1 MATKGN
7 TTLTQSSMGTLQA
20 CPTMYDLRI
29 NQGYVSI
36 DRPVALK
43 VGSAFHKGVEA
54 FRVHGTWDTFEVGV
68 VLNELESDQRCVVR
82 VMLEVYARKYASETW
97 EYEAV
102 EKQMSYTDAFDGVDV
117 RGVIDAIA
125 TDGGRRYLVETKTT
139 ARIDGAYL
147 ESLWYKRQTLM
158 YAWMEGDIDGVVYDI
173 IQKPTIRRLK
183 ATPEDK
189 RKYNKDGDLNKKQR
203 ETDES
208 DVAFMERLRAWY
220 GEHPETLH
228 RETIVHTEDQIAAF
242 RNDLSD
248 IASLLKHFEAKGSWP
263 RNLTA
268 CFAYGRPCEF
278 AQYCQSDRNP
288 MILDSYYKKR
298 DDVHPELEEEDD
310 NTDTK

>member
-29 NQGYVSI
+29 NQGYVPL
-36 DRPVALK
+36 DRPITLK

-68 VLNELESDQRCVVR
+68 VLNELEPDQRCVVR
-82 VMLEVYARKYASETW
+82 VMLEVYARKHAGETW
-97 EYEAV
+97 CYEAV
-102 EKQMSYTDAFDGVDV
+102 EKQMSCANAFEGVDV
-117 RGVIDAIA
+117 RGVIDAIV
-125 TDGGRRYLVETKTT
+125 TTMNGERFIVETKTT
-139 ARIDGAYL
+139 ARIDGTYL

-158 YAWMEGDIDGVVYDI
+158 YSWMDGDVDGVVYDI

-189 RKYNKDGDLNKKQR
+189 RKYNKDGDLNRKQR
-203 ETDES
+203 EHDES
-208 DVAFMERLRAWY
+208 DGEFMERLRSWY
-220 GEHPETLH
+220 RDHPEALH
-228 RETIVHTEDQIAAF
+228 REKIVHTEDQIAAF

-263 RNLTA
+263 RNLNA

-298 DDVHPELEEEDD
+298 DDVHPELEEEDG
-310 NTDTK
+310 NT